1 MTDDELMAEVNLFL
15 SEGGRGEAD
24 DLEGTPEG
32 TYLASL
38 NSPLP
43 AFNEWKISA
52 GFAPVVRLYNRF
64 ATATAAALSSGS
76 ASTSSAGMESATH
89 PA

>member
-1 MTDDELMAEVNLFL
+1 MTDDELMAEVNMFL
-15 SEGGRGEAD
+15 AEVGRGESE

-38 NSPLP
+38 SRPVP

-52 GFAPVVRLYNRF
+52 GYAPVVRIYNRF
-64 ATATAAALSSGS
+64 ATAAAGVWTGGEV
-76 ASTSSAGMESATH
+76 STSSAGMENAAH